1 LRWLYGQS
9 GDDDLSKR
17 ELDAIQPRGR
27 PTGATACR
35 ARTTRRE
42 PSGFKNEKAS
52 SQQTRVNRRR
62 ELREQRQ
69 QAADGVN
76 STQGSDAGSSNQRGG
91 RGGGRG

>member
-1 LRWLYGQS
+1 MRWLYGQS

-52 SQQTRVNRRR
+52 QQTRVNRRK

-69 QAADGVN
+69 QVADGVN